1 MGSLIEVRGEHG
13 VFAETP
19 DVFKAR
25 VTARRLAEMDD
36 VQSVAVHLG
45 DADAPNVVR
54 ATGPVHVLL
63 DELFDL
69 PEVVLAETRSRY
81 LRRHRVRWRPGD
93 PTPGVSV
100 LYRVPRHPDLSIAA
114 FNEHW
119 EDRHGPLALAHHL
132 GMWDYEQISVVDSQS
147 PDGPDGVA
155 VVGFPC
161 LADFK
166 DRFFDGPDGAA
177 AIRADAADFTDGPRV
192 RRQLT
197 TEQVMKFPPL
207 PTGAFHV
214 GDHRQLELSAD
225 PADVWHLIGDFGSPP
240 DWGPGGPLGLEAVA
254 GDPRSRRLTRAD
266 GSQLTESLVMH
277 DSDERMLQLAVTDG
291 FPSGISGFT
300 SRYEVR
306 TVPNG
311 CRVDWD
317 VRATVTPD
325 VVVLLAGIVDEAWR
339 ETTAG
344 LGDRF
349 EVTPPSMGGT
359 LPFPV
364 DDGPPA
370 QP

>member
-1 MGSLIEVRGEHG
+1 MSSLIEVRGDHG

-25 VTARRLAEMDD
+25 VTARRLAEMAD
-36 VQSVAVHLG
+36 VRSVAVHLG

-69 PEVVLAETRSRY
+69 PEVVLSETRSRY
-81 LRRHRVRWRPGD
+81 LRRHRIRWRPGD

-119 EDRHGPLALAHHL
+119 EDGHGPLALDHHL
-132 GMWDYEQISVVDSQS
+132 GMWDYEQIAVVDSQS
-147 PDGPDGVA
+147 TDAPDGIA

-166 DRFFDGPDGAA
+166 DRFFDGPEGAA
-177 AIRADAADFTDGPRV
+177 VIRADAAAFTDGPRV

-197 TEQVMKFPPL
+197 TEQVMKFPPV
-207 PTGAFHV
+207 PSEAFHV
-214 GDHRQLELSAD
+214 GDHRQLELTAD
-225 PADVWHLIGDFGSPP
+225 PADVWELIGDFGSPP
-240 DWGPGGPLGLEAVA
+240 DWGPGAPLGLETVA
-254 GDPRSRRLTRAD
+254 GDDRIRRLTRAD
-266 GSQLTESLVMH
+266 GSQLTESLIMH
-277 DSDERMLQLAVTDG
+277 NSDERMLQLEVTDG
-291 FPSGISGFT
+291 LPSGISGYTWRF
-300 SRYEVR
+300 EVR
-306 TVPNG
+306 AVPNG

-317 VRATVTPD
+317 LRATVKPE
-325 VVVLLAGIVDEAWR
+325 VLILMAGIADEAWR
-339 ETTAG
+339 AIQAG
-344 LGDRF
+344 LGARF
-349 EVTPPSMGGT
+349 EVTPPGMGGT
-359 LPFPV
+359 VPFPV
-364 DDGPPA
+364 PDEPSA